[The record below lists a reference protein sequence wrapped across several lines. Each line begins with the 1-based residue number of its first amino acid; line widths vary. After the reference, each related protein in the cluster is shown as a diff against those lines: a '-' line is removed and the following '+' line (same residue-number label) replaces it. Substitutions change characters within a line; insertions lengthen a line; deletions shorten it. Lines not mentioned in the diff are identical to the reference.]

1 MDACLL
7 LHGGA
12 EEIREVM
19 WHRTR
24 RRRRARQVPSQRWLS
39 AESVYSEA
47 SEYTMGVNRF
57 VVVDASPLSCDC
69 TWSCMHRVG
78 RKNEN
83 DRDTSQGLNP

>member
-19 WHRTR
+19 WYSMK
-24 RRRRARQVPSQRWLS
+24 RRRRARQVPSQRWPS

-47 SEYTMGVNRF
+47 SEYAIKVNRF
-57 VVVDASPLSCDC
+57 VVVDATLSSCDC
-69 TWSCMHRVG
+69 MWSCMHRVG

-83 DRDTSQGLNP
+83 DRDRAEG